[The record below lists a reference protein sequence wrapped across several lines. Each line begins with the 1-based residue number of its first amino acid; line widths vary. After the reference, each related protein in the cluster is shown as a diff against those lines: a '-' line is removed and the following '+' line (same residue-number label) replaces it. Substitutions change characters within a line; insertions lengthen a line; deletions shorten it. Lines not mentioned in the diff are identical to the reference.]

1 VFLGSGYLS
10 GMNWQANAAE
20 SDPPTRPARIS
31 R

>member
-20 SDPPTRPARIS
+20 SVPANRPARMS